1 MISINTVYSQDKLST
16 NSGHINILSTTP
28 IKDIEVNNYKVTSSI
43 TPATGAIV
51 FSVSMQSFEFLN
63 TKMQQYYNSKK
74 FLNIKRYPKGKFKGT
89 ITNISEIDFIKSG
102 SYTAFVSGKLTI
114 RGVSNNVSERIY
126 FTIKNNTVTAK
137 IEFDIILANYR
148 LVFNKGKA
156 SKNIAKSVKVTGIFK
171 YVQ

>member
-1 MISINTVYSQDKLST
+1 
-16 NSGHINILSTTP
+16 
-28 IKDIEVNNYKVTSSI
+28 
-43 TPATGAIV
+43 
-51 FSVSMQSFEFLN
+51 
-63 TKMQQYYNSKK
+63 MQQYYNSKK
-74 FLNIKRYPKGKFKGT
+74 FLNIKRDPKGKFKGT